1 MLKNNI
7 KVIVNNTK
15 DDAISLEARHQA
27 ILDLL
32 SEKGSCSYRELS
44 EAFNVSVMTV
54 RRDAE
59 VLSAAGRVIK
69 TLGGLQAANGPSSLY
84 ETDVRSRLTENI
96 REKRSIAR
104 AALELITP
112 NSTLFLDGS
121 TTCLELARAM
131 VTLDEPVTVVTNSM
145 LIALELHQARCVT
158 VIMIGGELDRRS
170 ASCVGLDTE
179 RSLERFYVD
188 QVFISTKGLVVEEG
202 TFESSMAN
210 MRIKQYVA
218 QNSRRVVLLVD
229 HSKFG
234 QRALRKVLDMPQI
247 HTVITDTGA
256 SPQALAV
263 LQKAGIETHIA
274 ETYAS
279 KSEGASDA
287 S

>member
-1 MLKNNI
+1 MHI
-7 KVIVNNTK
+7 
-15 DDAISLEARHQA
+15 ISLGARQQA

-32 SEKGSCSYRELS
+32 SEKGTCSYRELS

-69 TLGGLQAANGPSSLY
+69 TLGGLQAASGPSSLY
-84 ETDVRSRLTENI
+84 ETDVRSRLTENC

-104 AALELITP
+104 AALELIEP

-131 VTLDEPVTVVTNSM
+131 VDLSEPVTAVTNSM
-145 LIALELHQARCVT
+145 LIALELHQAPRVT

-170 ASCVGLDTE
+170 ASCVGLDAE
-179 RSLERFYVD
+179 RWLERFYVD
-188 QVFISTKGLVVEEG
+188 QVFISTKGVVANEG
-202 TFESSMAN
+202 TYESSMASI
-210 MRIKQYVA
+210 RIKQYVVR
-218 QNSRRVVLLVD
+218 NCGKVVLLVD

-234 QRALRKVLDMPQI
+234 QRALRKVLDIHQL
-247 HTVITDTGA
+247 HTVITDTGTD
-256 SPQALAV
+256 PDQLAL
-263 LQKAGIETHIA
+263 LQQIGIETHVA

-279 KSEGASDA
+279 KPDGEGDA
-287 S
+287 A